1 MKIFIGKTRLYE
13 NNGCWDS
20 GCRAS
25 DCGLMGKKKS
35 QPDGLAL
42 VMERFIL
49 FADELFDHYGI
60 CGFDSDEI
68 DA

>member
-1 MKIFIGKTRLYE
+1 MKIFIGETRLYE
-13 NNGCWDS
+13 NNGCWDIC
-20 GCRAS
+20 CRAS
-25 DCGLMGKKKS
+25 DCGLMEKKKS

-60 CGFDSDEI
+60 CGLDSDEI

>member
-1 MKIFIGKTRLYE
+1 MAAGILVARV
-13 NNGCWDS
+13 
-20 GCRAS
+20 S
-25 DCGLMGKKKS
+25 DCGLMEKKKS

>member
-1 MKIFIGKTRLYE
+1 MAPGIVFAGVSE
-13 NNGCWDS
+13 
-20 GCRAS
+20 
-25 DCGLMGKKKS
+25 CGLMEKKRANRMGWLSLWK
-35 QPDGLAL
+35 
-42 VMERFIL
+42 RFIL